1 MISETYKF
9 FSLNIG
15 LCKKF
20 LFVIIKTRINPIET
34 QK

>member
-20 LFVIIKTRINPIET
+20 LFAIFKTRINPIET